1 MISLTIMLVSSI
13 MMFLSEALPATGD
26 RFPFVAIGIVV
37 ALALIAIIAVTI
49 LSKKSGNSKNSK
61 KKK

>member
-1 MISLTIMLVSSI
+1 MNSLIIMFISSI
-13 MMFLSEALPATGD
+13 MMVLSETLPATGD
-26 RFPFVAIGIVV
+26 RFPFVAIGIVI
-37 ALALIAIIAVTI
+37 ALALIAIVVVTI